1 MARTTNPAAGEEAR
15 LELLLR
21 SVEILS
27 PAAFRVGGGAV
38 IEAAAVPALSAP
50 AAGAAADPL
59 AVLENA
65 LTTTL
70 YMLGYTAVYG
80 GAPAS
85 PDDLRVTVTP
95 DAAFGA
101 RLAAANPTATR
112 WEPGWRVFGM
122 TGTGGVN
129 VQKGESAIAVQPG
142 QYAFVPGAGRMP
154 AVGDVVE
161 LLVPRE
167 SLGHQ
172 PGMYF
177 AFGDTPSSDY
187 DFAAIARLYFNVP
200 AQNAPWLLRAL
211 GSVLNR
217 HAVPFRMKCSLDP
230 ARFERTDGFVLYV
243 GRRFLPATLR
253 LLAPL
258 ADEVERRTRPG
269 IPLFSAP
276 LLRGVGGADD
286 PANGESFGQSR
297 CRLVAGGLLDAW
309 REGGGADARRAAVD
323 ARFRRGGL
331 DPAAPHLSQ
340 GMTDLYHL
348 PTFAQAER

>member
-1 MARTTNPAAGEEAR
+1 MEHTINPASGEEAR

-21 SVEILS
+21 SVEIVS
-27 PAAFRVGGGAV
+27 ATQFRIGGGPV

-50 AAGAAADPL
+50 AAGAVADPL
-59 AVLENA
+59 AALEGA
-65 LTTTL
+65 LTTAL
-70 YMLGYTAVYG
+70 YVLGYAAVYRG
-80 GAPAS
+80 GPAS
-85 PDDLRVTVTP
+85 ADDLRVTVAP

-129 VQKGESAIAVQPG
+129 VQKGESAIAAQPG
-142 QYAFVPGAGRMP
+142 RYAFVPGAGRMP

-187 DFAAIARLYFNVP
+187 DLAAIARLYFNLP
-200 AQNAPWLLRAL
+200 PENAPWLLRAL

-217 HAVPFRMKCSLDP
+217 HDVPFHMKCSLDP
-230 ARFERTDGFVLYV
+230 ARFDRTDGFVLYV
-243 GRRFLPATLR
+243 GRRFLPVALR

-297 CRLVAGGLLDAW
+297 CRLLAGGLLDAW
-309 REGGGADARRAAVD
+309 RAGGGADGRRDAVD
-323 ARFRRGGL
+323 ARFRRAGL
-331 DPAAPHLSQ
+331 DPVAPHLSQ

-348 PTFAQAER
+348 PTFAEAER